1 MAKQLNEILVELGII
16 TPEQE
21 KQAQLYAKQNSVSIA
36 DAILRFGFATEE
48 QVTIALSKHFSIPY
62 ASRENGILV
71 PEREQNLQEIISE
84 KFARENMVVPLF
96 MEDDSL
102 AVALLDPTNL
112 FLIENIRMMS
122 GKQVQPF
129 ITSKSQ
135 LLGVIDSFYSNE
147 NLLEEVLS
155 ESAADVPVEDADLQV
170 AVSDGGEGVGAETV
184 LDDSGILDLDR
195 PSPGASQYVKQV
207 NAILRQAISN
217 RASDI
222 HLELFDE
229 RVSLRFRIDGSL
241 YERPAPAKDALNA
254 IISRIKILS
263 RLDIAE
269 KRLPQ
274 DGSFTIRYQNRSIEV
289 RVSVCP
295 AVYGEKLVLRILDRG
310 TGEMNVDKL
319 GFEPD
324 QKKAF
329 LEAANLPHGLIFLTG
344 PTGSGKSTTL
354 NAVLTT
360 IRTPELNFMTLEDP
374 VEYKLDGISQ
384 VQVKPAIG
392 LTFAAGLRSFLRQD
406 PDVILVGEVRDNET
420 AEACLKA
427 ALTGHL
433 VLSTLHTNEAL
444 GAIPRLID
452 MGMEPF
458 LLASS
463 MALVAAQ
470 RLVRILC
477 PYCKVPFMPDSE
489 TLERIIRE
497 GHLNPQER
505 NSWTFFKSVGCPKCF
520 GTGYNGRRAIYE
532 VYRMNEEMR
541 NIIYKSQDLI
551 ALKKAADA
559 SGALNLR
566 ANGWHKVIRGLT
578 TVNEILS
585 VTTSDE

>member
-1 MAKQLNEILVELGII
+1 MAKQLSEILM
-16 TPEQE
+16 EQGTLDAE
-21 KQAQLYAKQNSVSIA
+21 QVKRAQLYSKQNNVSVA
-36 DAILRFGFATEE
+36 EAIIKFGFASEE
-48 QVTIALSKHFSIPY
+48 KVTAALSKHFAVPY
-62 ASRENGILV
+62 ASKENGILV
-71 PEREQNLQEIISE
+71 PEREQNLQEIIPE
-84 KFARENMVVPLF
+84 KFARENMVIPLF
-96 MEDDSL
+96 VEDTEL
-102 AVALLDPTNL
+102 AVALLDPTNV
-112 FLIENIRMMS
+112 FLLENIKMMS

-129 ITSKSQ
+129 IASKSQ
-135 LLGVIDSFYSNE
+135 LLNVIDSFYSNK
-147 NLLEEVLS
+147 NLLEEVMNEAAKPAEGAVTEAS
-155 ESAADVPVEDADLQV
+155 EEDVD
-170 AVSDGGEGVGAETV
+170 VSGF
-184 LDDSGILDLDR
+184 LDLDKVN
-195 PSPGASQYVKQV
+195 PNSSQYVKQV
-207 NAILRQAISN
+207 NAILRQAITE
-217 RASDI
+217 RTSDI
-222 HLELFDE
+222 HLEMFDE

-241 YERPAPAKDALNA
+241 YERTPPAKESVNA

-263 RLDIAE
+263 KLDIAE

-295 AVYGEKLVLRILDRG
+295 AVYGEKLVLRILDKG

-319 GFEPD
+319 GFEPE

-374 VEYKLDGISQ
+374 VEYKLAGISQ

-444 GAIPRLID
+444 GAVPRLID

-463 MALVAAQ
+463 LALVAAQ
-470 RLVRILC
+470 RLVRMLC
-477 PYCKVPFMPDSE
+477 PYCKVPHIPDPAM
-489 TLERIIRE
+489 LNRIIQE
-497 GHLNPQER
+497 GHLNPRDQ
-505 NSWTFFKSVGCPKCF
+505 NSWTFFKSVGCPRCF
-520 GTGYNGRRAIYE
+520 GTGFAGRRAIYE
-532 VYRMNEEMR
+532 VYRMSEEMR
-541 NIIYKSQDLI
+541 NIIYKTQDLVE
-551 ALKKAADA
+551 LKRAAVR

-566 ANGWHKVIRGLT
+566 ANGWRKVIRGQT
-578 TVNEILS
+578 TVDEILS
-585 VTTSDE
+585 ITTADE

>member
-1 MAKQLNEILVELGII
+1 MAKQLSEILVEQGTLN
-16 TPEQE
+16 EDQV
-21 KQAQLYAKQNSVSIA
+21 KRAMLFSKQNNVTFAEAVIK
-36 DAILRFGFATEE
+36 FGFASEE
-48 QVTIALSKHFSIPY
+48 KVTAALSKHFAVPY
-62 ASRENGILV
+62 ASKENGILV
-71 PEREQNLQEIISE
+71 PEKEQNLQDIIPE
-84 KFARENMVVPLF
+84 KFARENMVIPLF
-96 MEDDSL
+96 VEDDSL
-102 AVALLDPTNL
+102 AVAVLDPTNV
-112 FLIENIRMMS
+112 FLLENIKMMS

-129 ITSKSQ
+129 LASKSQ
-135 LLGVIDSFYSNE
+135 LLNVIDTFYSNK
-147 NLLEEVLS
+147 NLLEEVMNEAAKPQVEVAGE
-155 ESAADVPVEDADLQV
+155 ESDDDVD
-170 AVSDGGEGVGAETV
+170 VSGF
-184 LDDSGILDLDR
+184 LDLDKV
-195 PSPGASQYVKQV
+195 SPNASQYVKQV
-207 NAILRQAISN
+207 NAILRQAITE
-217 RASDI
+217 RTSDI
-222 HLELFDE
+222 HLELFDA

-241 YERPAPAKDALNA
+241 YERTAPAKESVNA

-263 RLDIAE
+263 KLDIAE

-295 AVYGEKLVLRILDRG
+295 TVYGEKLVLRILDKG
-310 TGEMNVDKL
+310 TSEMNVDKL

-374 VEYKLDGISQ
+374 VEYKLAGISQ

-444 GAIPRLID
+444 GAVPRLID

-463 MALVAAQ
+463 LALVAAQ

-477 PYCKVPFMPDSE
+477 PYCKVPHIPDPA
-489 TLERIIRE
+489 TLQRIIKE
-497 GHLNPQER
+497 GHLNPNDQ

-520 GTGYNGRRAIYE
+520 GTGFMGRRAIYE
-532 VYRMNEEMR
+532 VYRMTEEMR
-541 NIIYKSQDLI
+541 NIIYKTQDLVE
-551 ALKKAADA
+551 LKRAAER
-559 SGALNLR
+559 SGSLNLR
-566 ANGWHKVIRGLT
+566 ANGWHKVIRGQT
-578 TVNEILS
+578 TVDEILS
-585 VTTSDE
+585 ITTSDE

>member
-1 MAKQLNEILVELGII
+1 MAKQINEILVEQGKI

-21 KQAQLYAKQNSVSIA
+21 KQALLYAKQNNVPIA
-36 DAILRFGFATEE
+36 EAILRSGFATEE
-48 QVTIALSKHFSIPY
+48 QVTIALSKHFAIPY
-62 ASRENGILV
+62 ASKENGILV
-71 PEREQNLQEIISE
+71 PEREQNLQEIVNE

-102 AVALLDPTNL
+102 AVAVLDPTNL
-112 FLIENIRMMS
+112 FLIENLKMMS
-122 GKQVQPF
+122 GKQIQPF

-135 LLGVIDSFYSNE
+135 LLSVIDSFYSNK
-147 NLLEEVLS
+147 NLLEEVLNETMTAAPADAAATA
-155 ESAADVPVEDADLQV
+155 ESDEEIEVT
-170 AVSDGGEGVGAETV
+170 GV
-184 LDDSGILDLDR
+184 LDLDR
-195 PSPGASQYVKQV
+195 MSPNSSQYVKQV
-207 NAILRQAISN
+207 NAILRQAISE
-217 RASDI
+217 RTSDI
-222 HLELFDE
+222 HLEMFDE

-241 YERPAPAKDALNA
+241 YERTAPAKDAVNA

-263 RLDIAE
+263 KLDIAE

-295 AVYGEKLVLRILDRG
+295 AVYGEKLVLRILDKG
-310 TGEMNVDKL
+310 SGEMNIEKL

-324 QKKAF
+324 QQKAF
-329 LEAANLPHGLIFLTG
+329 LEAAHLPHGLIFLTG

-354 NAVLTT
+354 NAVLTS
-360 IRTPELNFMTLEDP
+360 IRTSELNFMTLEDP
-374 VEYKLDGISQ
+374 VEYKLAGISQ

-433 VLSTLHTNEAL
+433 VLSTLHTNDAL
-444 GAIPRLID
+444 GAVPRLID

-463 MALVAAQ
+463 LALVAAQ
-470 RLVRILC
+470 RLIRILC
-477 PYCKVPFMPDSE
+477 PYCKVPHIPDPA
-489 TLERIIRE
+489 TMERIIKE
-497 GHLNPQER
+497 GHLNPR
-505 NSWTFFKSVGCPKCF
+505 DANSWTFFKSVGCPKCF
-520 GTGYNGRRAIYE
+520 GTGFSGRRAIYE
-532 VYRMNEEMR
+532 VYRTTEEMR
-541 NIIYKSQDLI
+541 NIIYKTQDLI
-551 ALKKAADA
+551 ALRKAAIA

-566 ANGWHKVIRGLT
+566 ANGWRKVIRGLT
-578 TVNEILS
+578 TVDEILS
-585 VTTSDE
+585 ITTADE

>member
-1 MAKQLNEILVELGII
+1 MAKQLSEILVEQGTLN
-16 TPEQE
+16 EDQV
-21 KQAQLYAKQNSVSIA
+21 KRAMLFSKQNNVTFAEAVIK
-36 DAILRFGFATEE
+36 FGFASEE
-48 QVTIALSKHFSIPY
+48 KVTAALSKHFAVPY
-62 ASRENGILV
+62 ASKENGILV
-71 PEREQNLQEIISE
+71 PEKEQNLQDIIPE
-84 KFARENMVVPLF
+84 KFARENMVIPLF
-96 MEDDSL
+96 VEDDSL
-102 AVALLDPTNL
+102 AVAVLDPTNV
-112 FLIENIRMMS
+112 FLLENIKMMS

-129 ITSKSQ
+129 LASKSQ
-135 LLGVIDSFYSNE
+135 LLNVIDTFYSNK
-147 NLLEEVLS
+147 NLLEEVMS
-155 ESAADVPVEDADLQV
+155 EAAKPQVEVAGEESDDDVD
-170 AVSDGGEGVGAETV
+170 VSGF
-184 LDDSGILDLDR
+184 LDLDKV
-195 PSPGASQYVKQV
+195 SPNASQYVKQV
-207 NAILRQAISN
+207 NAILRQAITE
-217 RASDI
+217 RTSDI
-222 HLELFDE
+222 HLELFDA

-241 YERPAPAKDALNA
+241 YERTAPAKESVNA

-263 RLDIAE
+263 KLDIAE

-295 AVYGEKLVLRILDRG
+295 TVYGEKLVLRILDKG
-310 TGEMNVDKL
+310 TSEMNVDKL

-374 VEYKLDGISQ
+374 VEYKLAGISQ

-444 GAIPRLID
+444 GAVPRLID

-463 MALVAAQ
+463 LALVAAQ

-477 PYCKVPFMPDSE
+477 PYCKVPHIPDPA
-489 TLERIIRE
+489 TLQRIIKE
-497 GHLNPQER
+497 GHLNPHDQ

-520 GTGYNGRRAIYE
+520 GTGFMGRRAIYE
-532 VYRMNEEMR
+532 VYRMTEEMR
-541 NIIYKSQDLI
+541 NIIYKTQDLVE
-551 ALKKAADA
+551 LKRAAER
-559 SGALNLR
+559 SGSLNLR
-566 ANGWHKVIRGLT
+566 ANGWHKVIRGQT
-578 TVNEILS
+578 TVDEILS
-585 VTTSDE
+585 ITTSDE

>member
-1 MAKQLNEILVELGII
+1 MAKQLSEILVEQGTLN
-16 TPEQE
+16 EDQV
-21 KQAQLYAKQNSVSIA
+21 KRAMLFSKQNNVTFAEAVIK
-36 DAILRFGFATEE
+36 FGFASEE
-48 QVTIALSKHFSIPY
+48 KVTAALSKHFAVPY
-62 ASRENGILV
+62 ASKENGILV
-71 PEREQNLQEIISE
+71 PEKEQNLQDIIPE
-84 KFARENMVVPLF
+84 KFARENMVIPLF
-96 MEDDSL
+96 VEDDSL
-102 AVALLDPTNL
+102 AVAVLDPTNV
-112 FLIENIRMMS
+112 FLLENIKMMS

-129 ITSKSQ
+129 LASKSQ
-135 LLGVIDSFYSNE
+135 LLNVIDTFYSNK
-147 NLLEEVLS
+147 NLLEEVMNEAAKPQVEVAGE
-155 ESAADVPVEDADLQV
+155 ESDDDVD
-170 AVSDGGEGVGAETV
+170 VSGF
-184 LDDSGILDLDR
+184 LDLDKV
-195 PSPGASQYVKQV
+195 SPNASQYVKQV
-207 NAILRQAISN
+207 NAILRQAITE
-217 RASDI
+217 RTSDI
-222 HLELFDE
+222 HLELFDA

-241 YERPAPAKDALNA
+241 YERTAPAKESVNA

-263 RLDIAE
+263 KLDIAE

-295 AVYGEKLVLRILDRG
+295 TVYGEKLVLRILDKG
-310 TGEMNVDKL
+310 TSEMNVDKL

-329 LEAANLPHGLIFLTG
+329 LDAANLPHGLIFLTG

-374 VEYKLDGISQ
+374 VEYKLAGISQ

-444 GAIPRLID
+444 GAVPRLID

-463 MALVAAQ
+463 LALVAAQ

-477 PYCKVPFMPDSE
+477 PYCKVPHIPDPA
-489 TLERIIRE
+489 TLQRIIKE
-497 GHLNPQER
+497 GHLNPHDQ

-520 GTGYNGRRAIYE
+520 GTGFMGRRAIYE
-532 VYRMNEEMR
+532 VYRMTEEMR
-541 NIIYKSQDLI
+541 NIIYKTQDLVE
-551 ALKKAADA
+551 LKRAAER
-559 SGALNLR
+559 SGSLNLR
-566 ANGWHKVIRGLT
+566 ANGWHKVIRGQT
-578 TVNEILS
+578 TVDEILS
-585 VTTSDE
+585 ITTSDE

>member
-1 MAKQLNEILVELGII
+1 MAKQLSEILVEQGTLNE
-16 TPEQE
+16 EQV
-21 KQAQLYAKQNSVSIA
+21 KRAMLFSKQNNVTFAEAVIK
-36 DAILRFGFATEE
+36 FGFASEE
-48 QVTIALSKHFSIPY
+48 KVTAALSKHFAVPY
-62 ASRENGILV
+62 ASKENGILV
-71 PEREQNLQEIISE
+71 PEKEQNLQEIIPE
-84 KFARENMVVPLF
+84 KFARENMVIPLF
-96 MEDDSL
+96 VEDDSL
-102 AVALLDPTNL
+102 AVAVLDPTNV
-112 FLIENIRMMS
+112 FLLENIKMMS

-129 ITSKSQ
+129 LASKSQ
-135 LLGVIDSFYSNE
+135 LLNVIDTFYSNK
-147 NLLEEVLS
+147 NLLEEVMN
-155 ESAADVPVEDADLQV
+155 EAAKPQVEVSGEDSDDDVD
-170 AVSDGGEGVGAETV
+170 VSGF
-184 LDDSGILDLDR
+184 LDLDKV
-195 PSPGASQYVKQV
+195 SPNASQYVKQV
-207 NAILRQAISN
+207 NAILRQAITE
-217 RASDI
+217 RTSDI
-222 HLELFDE
+222 HLELFDA

-241 YERPAPAKDALNA
+241 YERTAPAKESVNA

-263 RLDIAE
+263 KLDIAE

-295 AVYGEKLVLRILDRG
+295 TVYGEKLVLRILDKG
-310 TGEMNVDKL
+310 TSEMNVDKL

-374 VEYKLDGISQ
+374 VEYKLAGISQ

-444 GAIPRLID
+444 GAVPRLID

-463 MALVAAQ
+463 LALVAAQ

-477 PYCKVPFMPDSE
+477 PYCKVPHIPDPA
-489 TLERIIRE
+489 TLQRIIKE
-497 GHLNPQER
+497 GHLNPRDQ
-505 NSWTFFKSVGCPKCF
+505 NSWTFFKAVGCPKCF
-520 GTGYNGRRAIYE
+520 GTGFMGRRAIYE
-532 VYRMNEEMR
+532 VYRMTEEMR
-541 NIIYKSQDLI
+541 NIIYKTQDLVE
-551 ALKKAADA
+551 LKRAAER
-559 SGALNLR
+559 SGSLNLR
-566 ANGWHKVIRGLT
+566 ANGWHKVIRGQT
-578 TVNEILS
+578 TVDEILS
-585 VTTSDE
+585 ITTSDE

>member
-1 MAKQLNEILVELGII
+1 MAKQLSEILVEQGTLN
-16 TPEQE
+16 EDQV
-21 KQAQLYAKQNSVSIA
+21 KRAMLFSKQNNVTFAEAVIK
-36 DAILRFGFATEE
+36 FGFASEE
-48 QVTIALSKHFSIPY
+48 KVTAALSKHFAVPY
-62 ASRENGILV
+62 ASKENGILV
-71 PEREQNLQEIISE
+71 PEKEQNLQDIIPE
-84 KFARENMVVPLF
+84 KFARENMVIPLF
-96 MEDDSL
+96 VEDDSL
-102 AVALLDPTNL
+102 AVAVLDPTNV
-112 FLIENIRMMS
+112 FLLENIKMMS

-129 ITSKSQ
+129 LASKSQ
-135 LLGVIDSFYSNE
+135 LLNVIDTFYSNK
-147 NLLEEVLS
+147 NLLEEVMNEAAKPQVEVADE
-155 ESAADVPVEDADLQV
+155 ESDDDVD
-170 AVSDGGEGVGAETV
+170 VSGF
-184 LDDSGILDLDR
+184 LDLDKV
-195 PSPGASQYVKQV
+195 SPNASQYVKQV
-207 NAILRQAISN
+207 NAILRQAITE
-217 RASDI
+217 RTSDI
-222 HLELFDE
+222 HLELFDA

-241 YERPAPAKDALNA
+241 YERTAPAKESVNA

-263 RLDIAE
+263 KLDIAE

-295 AVYGEKLVLRILDRG
+295 TVYGEKLVLRILDKG
-310 TGEMNVDKL
+310 TSEMNVDKL

-329 LEAANLPHGLIFLTG
+329 LDAANLPHGLIFLTG

-374 VEYKLDGISQ
+374 VEYKLAGISQ

-444 GAIPRLID
+444 GAVPRLID

-463 MALVAAQ
+463 LALVAAQ

-477 PYCKVPFMPDSE
+477 PYCKVPHIPDPA
-489 TLERIIRE
+489 TLQRIIKE
-497 GHLNPQER
+497 GHLNPHDQ
-505 NSWTFFKSVGCPKCF
+505 NSWTFFKSVGCHKCF
-520 GTGYNGRRAIYE
+520 GTGFMGRRAIYE
-532 VYRMNEEMR
+532 VYRMTEEMR
-541 NIIYKSQDLI
+541 NIIYKTQDLVE
-551 ALKKAADA
+551 LKRAAER
-559 SGALNLR
+559 SGSLNLR
-566 ANGWHKVIRGLT
+566 ANGWHKVIRGQT
-578 TVNEILS
+578 TVDEILS
-585 VTTSDE
+585 ITTSDE

>member
-1 MAKQLNEILVELGII
+1 MAKQLSEILVEQGTLN
-16 TPEQE
+16 EDQV
-21 KQAQLYAKQNSVSIA
+21 KRAMLFSKQNNVTFAEAVIK
-36 DAILRFGFATEE
+36 FGFASEE
-48 QVTIALSKHFSIPY
+48 KVTAALSKHFAVPY
-62 ASRENGILV
+62 ASKENGILV
-71 PEREQNLQEIISE
+71 PEKEQNLQDIIPE
-84 KFARENMVVPLF
+84 KFARENMVIPLF
-96 MEDDSL
+96 VEDDSL
-102 AVALLDPTNL
+102 AVAVLDPTNV
-112 FLIENIRMMS
+112 FLLENIKMMS

-129 ITSKSQ
+129 LASKSQ
-135 LLGVIDSFYSNE
+135 LLNVIDTFYSNK
-147 NLLEEVLS
+147 NLLEEVMS
-155 ESAADVPVEDADLQV
+155 EAAKPQVEVSGEESDDDVD
-170 AVSDGGEGVGAETV
+170 VSGF
-184 LDDSGILDLDR
+184 LDLDKV
-195 PSPGASQYVKQV
+195 SPNASQYVKQV
-207 NAILRQAISN
+207 NAILRQAITE
-217 RASDI
+217 RTSDI
-222 HLELFDE
+222 HLELFDA

-241 YERPAPAKDALNA
+241 YERTAPAKESVNA

-263 RLDIAE
+263 KLDIAE

-295 AVYGEKLVLRILDRG
+295 TVYGEKLVLRILDKG
-310 TGEMNVDKL
+310 TSEMNVDKL

-374 VEYKLDGISQ
+374 VEYKLAGISQ

-444 GAIPRLID
+444 GAVPRLID

-463 MALVAAQ
+463 LALVAAQ

-477 PYCKVPFMPDSE
+477 PYCKVPHIPDPA
-489 TLERIIRE
+489 TLQRIIKE
-497 GHLNPQER
+497 GHLNPNDQ

-520 GTGYNGRRAIYE
+520 GTGFMGRRAIYE
-532 VYRMNEEMR
+532 VYRMTEEMR
-541 NIIYKSQDLI
+541 NIIYKTQDLVE
-551 ALKKAADA
+551 LKRAAER
-559 SGALNLR
+559 SGSLNLR
-566 ANGWHKVIRGLT
+566 ANGWHKVIRGQT
-578 TVNEILS
+578 TVDEILS
-585 VTTSDE
+585 ITTSDE

>member
-1 MAKQLNEILVELGII
+1 MAKQLSEILVEQGTLN
-16 TPEQE
+16 EDQV
-21 KQAQLYAKQNSVSIA
+21 KRAMLFSKQNNVTFAEAVIK
-36 DAILRFGFATEE
+36 FGFASEE
-48 QVTIALSKHFSIPY
+48 KVTAALSKHFAVPY
-62 ASRENGILV
+62 ASKENGILV
-71 PEREQNLQEIISE
+71 PEKEQNLQDIIPE
-84 KFARENMVVPLF
+84 KFARENMVIPLF
-96 MEDDSL
+96 VEDDSL
-102 AVALLDPTNL
+102 AVAVLDPTNV
-112 FLIENIRMMS
+112 FLLENIKMMS

-129 ITSKSQ
+129 LASKSQ
-135 LLGVIDSFYSNE
+135 LLNVIDTFYSNK
-147 NLLEEVLS
+147 NLLEEVMNEAAKPQVEVS
-155 ESAADVPVEDADLQV
+155 GEESDDDVD
-170 AVSDGGEGVGAETV
+170 VSGF
-184 LDDSGILDLDR
+184 LDLDKV
-195 PSPGASQYVKQV
+195 SPNASQYVKQV
-207 NAILRQAISN
+207 NAILRQAITE
-217 RASDI
+217 RTSDI
-222 HLELFDE
+222 HLELFDA

-241 YERPAPAKDALNA
+241 YERTAPAKESVNA

-263 RLDIAE
+263 KLDIAE

-295 AVYGEKLVLRILDRG
+295 TVYGEKLVLRILDKG
-310 TGEMNVDKL
+310 TSEMNVDKL

-374 VEYKLDGISQ
+374 VEYKLAGISQ

-444 GAIPRLID
+444 GAVPRLID

-463 MALVAAQ
+463 LALVAAQ

-477 PYCKVPFMPDSE
+477 PYCKVPHIPDPA
-489 TLERIIRE
+489 TLQRIIKE
-497 GHLNPQER
+497 GHLNPNDQ

-520 GTGYNGRRAIYE
+520 GTGFMGRRAIYE
-532 VYRMNEEMR
+532 VYRMTEEMR
-541 NIIYKSQDLI
+541 NIIYKTQDLVE
-551 ALKKAADA
+551 LKRAAER
-559 SGALNLR
+559 SGSLNLR
-566 ANGWHKVIRGLT
+566 ANGWHKVIRGQT
-578 TVNEILS
+578 TVDEILS
-585 VTTSDE
+585 ITTSDE

>member
-1 MAKQLNEILVELGII
+1 MAKPLHEILVDQGTL
-16 TPEQE
+16 TPEQV
-21 KQAQLYAKQNSVSIA
+21 KKVQLYVKQNNVPFSESVVRLGMASE
-36 DAILRFGFATEE
+36 D
-48 QVTIALSKHFSIPY
+48 QVMMALSKHFSIPY
-62 ASRENGILV
+62 ASKENGILV
-71 PEREQNLQEIISE
+71 PDKEQNLQKIIPE
-84 KFARENMVVPLF
+84 KFARDNMVIPLF
-96 MEDDSL
+96 MEEDEL
-102 AVALLDPTNL
+102 AVALIDPTNL
-112 FLIENIRMMS
+112 FLLENIKMMS
-122 GKQVQPF
+122 GKQVQSF

-135 LLGVIDSFYSNE
+135 LLNALDSFYSNK
-147 NLLEEVLS
+147 NLLEEVMN
-155 ESAADVPVEDADLQV
+155 ESAKQPEG
-170 AVSDGGEGVGAETV
+170 VSGEGS
-184 LDDSGILDLDR
+184 DDDVDVAGFLDLDK
-195 PSPGASQYVKQV
+195 PSPNASQYVKQV
-207 NAILRQAISN
+207 NAILRQAISE
-217 RASDI
+217 RTSDI
-222 HLELFDE
+222 HLEIFDE

-241 YERPAPAKDALNA
+241 YERSAPAREAVNA

-263 RLDIAE
+263 KLDIAE

-295 AVYGEKLVLRILDRG
+295 AVFGEKLVLRILDKG
-310 TGEMNVDKL
+310 TGEMNIDKL
-319 GFEPD
+319 GFEPE

-374 VEYKLDGISQ
+374 VEYKLAGISQ

-444 GAIPRLID
+444 GAVPRLID

-463 MALVAAQ
+463 LALVAAQ
-470 RLVRILC
+470 RLVRVLC
-477 PYCKVPFMPDSE
+477 PYCKVPHVPDSS
-489 TLERIIRE
+489 TMSYIIQE
-497 GHLNPQER
+497 GRLNPRDQ
-505 NSWTFFKSVGCPKCF
+505 NQWTFFKSVGCPKCF
-520 GTGYNGRRAIYE
+520 GTGFMGRRAIYE
-532 VYRMNEEMR
+532 VFRITEEMR
-541 NIIYKSQDLI
+541 TIIYKTQDLV
-551 ALKKAADA
+551 ALKQAAIR
-559 SGALNLR
+559 SGSLNLR
-566 ANGWHKVIRGLT
+566 ANGWRKVIRGQT
-578 TVNEILS
+578 TVDEILS
-585 VTTSDE
+585 ITTADE

>member
-1 MAKQLNEILVELGII
+1 MAKQLSEILVEQGTLNE
-16 TPEQE
+16 EQV
-21 KQAQLYAKQNSVSIA
+21 KRAMLFSKQNDVTFAEAVIK
-36 DAILRFGFATEE
+36 FGFASEE
-48 QVTIALSKHFSIPY
+48 KVTAALSKHFAVPY
-62 ASRENGILV
+62 ASKENGILV
-71 PEREQNLQEIISE
+71 PEKEQNLQEIIPE
-84 KFARENMVVPLF
+84 KFARENMVIPLF
-96 MEDDSL
+96 VEDDSL
-102 AVALLDPTNL
+102 AVAVLDPTNV
-112 FLIENIRMMS
+112 FLLENIKMMS

-129 ITSKSQ
+129 LASKSQ
-135 LLGVIDSFYSNE
+135 LLNVIDNFYSNK
-147 NLLEEVLS
+147 NLLEEVMN
-155 ESAADVPVEDADLQV
+155 EAAKPQVEVSGEDSDDDVD
-170 AVSDGGEGVGAETV
+170 VSGF
-184 LDDSGILDLDR
+184 LDLDKV
-195 PSPGASQYVKQV
+195 SPNASQYVKQV
-207 NAILRQAISN
+207 NAILRQAITE
-217 RASDI
+217 RTSDI
-222 HLELFDE
+222 HLELFDA

-241 YERPAPAKDALNA
+241 YERTAPAKESVNA

-263 RLDIAE
+263 KLDIAE

-295 AVYGEKLVLRILDRG
+295 TVYGEKLVLRILDKG
-310 TGEMNVDKL
+310 TSEMNVDKL

-329 LEAANLPHGLIFLTG
+329 LDAANLPHGLIFLTG

-374 VEYKLDGISQ
+374 VEYKLAGISQ

-444 GAIPRLID
+444 GAVPRLID

-463 MALVAAQ
+463 LALVAAQ

-477 PYCKVPFMPDSE
+477 PYCKVPHIPDPA
-489 TLERIIRE
+489 TLQRIIKE
-497 GHLNPQER
+497 GHLNPRDQ
-505 NSWTFFKSVGCPKCF
+505 NSWTFFKAVGCPKCF
-520 GTGYNGRRAIYE
+520 GTGFMGRRAIYE
-532 VYRMNEEMR
+532 VYRMTEEMR
-541 NIIYKSQDLI
+541 NIIYKTQDLVE
-551 ALKKAADA
+551 LKRAAER
-559 SGALNLR
+559 SGSLNLR
-566 ANGWHKVIRGLT
+566 ANGWHKVIRGQT
-578 TVNEILS
+578 TVDEILS
-585 VTTSDE
+585 ITTSDE

>member
-1 MAKQLNEILVELGII
+1 MAKQLSEILVEQGTLNE
-16 TPEQE
+16 EQV
-21 KQAQLYAKQNSVSIA
+21 KRAMLFSKQNNVTFAEAVIK
-36 DAILRFGFATEE
+36 FGFASEE
-48 QVTIALSKHFSIPY
+48 KVTAALSKHFAVPY
-62 ASRENGILV
+62 ASKENGILV
-71 PEREQNLQEIISE
+71 PEKEQNLQEIIPE
-84 KFARENMVVPLF
+84 KFARENMVIPLF
-96 MEDDSL
+96 VEDDSL
-102 AVALLDPTNL
+102 AVAVLDPTNV
-112 FLIENIRMMS
+112 FLLENIKMMS

-129 ITSKSQ
+129 LASKSQ
-135 LLGVIDSFYSNE
+135 LLNVIDSFYSNK
-147 NLLEEVLS
+147 NLLEEVMN
-155 ESAADVPVEDADLQV
+155 EAAKPQVEVSGEDSDDDVD
-170 AVSDGGEGVGAETV
+170 VSGF
-184 LDDSGILDLDR
+184 LDLDKV
-195 PSPGASQYVKQV
+195 SPNASQYVKQV
-207 NAILRQAISN
+207 NAILRQAITE
-217 RASDI
+217 RTSDI
-222 HLELFDE
+222 HLELFDA

-241 YERPAPAKDALNA
+241 YERTAPAKESVNA

-263 RLDIAE
+263 KLDIAE

-295 AVYGEKLVLRILDRG
+295 TVYGEKLVLRILDKG
-310 TGEMNVDKL
+310 TSEMNVDKL

-329 LEAANLPHGLIFLTG
+329 LDAANLPHGLIFLTG

-374 VEYKLDGISQ
+374 VEYKLAGISQ

-444 GAIPRLID
+444 GAVPRLID

-463 MALVAAQ
+463 LALVAAQ

-477 PYCKVPFMPDSE
+477 PYCKVPHSPDPA
-489 TLERIIRE
+489 TLQRIIKE
-497 GHLNPQER
+497 GHLNPKDQ

-520 GTGYNGRRAIYE
+520 GTGFMGRRAIYE
-532 VYRMNEEMR
+532 VYRMTEEMR
-541 NIIYKSQDLI
+541 NIIYKTQDLVE
-551 ALKKAADA
+551 LKRAAER
-559 SGALNLR
+559 SGSLNLR
-566 ANGWHKVIRGLT
+566 ANGWHKVIRGQT
-578 TVNEILS
+578 TVDEILS
-585 VTTSDE
+585 ITTSDE

>member
-1 MAKQLNEILVELGII
+1 MAKQLSEILM
-16 TPEQE
+16 EQGTLDAE
-21 KQAQLYAKQNSVSIA
+21 QVKRAQLYSKQNNVSVA
-36 DAILRFGFATEE
+36 EAIIKFGFASEE
-48 QVTIALSKHFSIPY
+48 KVTAALSKHFSVPY
-62 ASRENGILV
+62 ASKENGILV
-71 PEREQNLQEIISE
+71 PEREQNLQEIIPE

-96 MEDDSL
+96 VEETEL
-102 AVALLDPTNL
+102 AVAVLDPTNV
-112 FLIENIRMMS
+112 FLLENIKMMS

-129 ITSKSQ
+129 IASKSQ
-135 LLGVIDSFYSNE
+135 LLNVIDSFYSNK
-147 NLLEEVLS
+147 NLLEEVMNEAAKPVDAAAATE
-155 ESAADVPVEDADLQV
+155 ESDEDVD
-170 AVSDGGEGVGAETV
+170 VSGY
-184 LDDSGILDLDR
+184 LDLDKVN
-195 PSPGASQYVKQV
+195 PNSSQYVKQV
-207 NAILRQAISN
+207 NAILRQAITE
-217 RASDI
+217 RTSDI
-222 HLELFDE
+222 HLEMFDE

-241 YERPAPAKDALNA
+241 YERTPPAKESVNA

-263 RLDIAE
+263 KLDIAE

-274 DGSFTIRYQNRSIEV
+274 DGSFTIRDQNRSIEV

-295 AVYGEKLVLRILDRG
+295 AVYGEKLVLRILDKG

-319 GFEPD
+319 GFEPE

-374 VEYKLDGISQ
+374 VEYKLAGISQ

-444 GAIPRLID
+444 GAVPRLID

-463 MALVAAQ
+463 LALVAAQ
-470 RLVRILC
+470 RLVRMLC
-477 PYCKVPFMPDSE
+477 PYCKVPHIPDPAM
-489 TLERIIRE
+489 LARIIQE
-497 GHLNPQER
+497 GHLNPRDQ
-505 NSWTFFKSVGCPKCF
+505 NSWTFFKSVGCPRCF
-520 GTGYNGRRAIYE
+520 GTGFAGRRAIYE
-532 VYRMNEEMR
+532 VYRMSEEMR
-541 NIIYKSQDLI
+541 NIIYKTQDLVE
-551 ALKKAADA
+551 LKRAAVR

-566 ANGWHKVIRGLT
+566 ANGWRKVIRGQT
-578 TVNEILS
+578 TVDEILS
-585 VTTSDE
+585 ITTADE

>member
-1 MAKQLNEILVELGII
+1 MAKQLSEILM
-16 TPEQE
+16 EQGALDAE
-21 KQAQLYAKQNSVSIA
+21 QVKRVQLYAKQNNVTVA
-36 DAILRFGFATEE
+36 EAVVKFGFATEE
-48 QVTIALSKHFSIPY
+48 QVTAALSKHFSVPY

-71 PEREQNLQEIISE
+71 PEKEQNLQEIIPE
-84 KFARENMVVPLF
+84 KFARENMVIPLF
-96 MEDDSL
+96 VEEDEL
-102 AVALLDPTNL
+102 AVAVLDPTNV
-112 FLIENIRMMS
+112 FLLENIKMMS

-129 ITSKSQ
+129 IASKSQ
-135 LLGVIDSFYSNE
+135 LLNVIDAFYSNK
-147 NLLEEVLS
+147 NLLEEVMN
-155 ESAADVPVEDADLQV
+155 EAAKPTAEGAV
-170 AVSDGGEGVGAETV
+170 AGEGDEDVDV
-184 LDDSGILDLDR
+184 SGFLDLDKI
-195 PSPGASQYVKQV
+195 SPNTSQYVKQV
-207 NAILRQAISN
+207 NAILRQAIAE
-217 RASDI
+217 RTSDI
-222 HLELFDE
+222 HLEMFDE

-241 YERPAPAKDALNA
+241 YERTAPAKESVNA

-263 RLDIAE
+263 KLDIAE

-295 AVYGEKLVLRILDRG
+295 AVYGEKLVLRILDKG

-319 GFEPD
+319 GFEPE

-374 VEYKLDGISQ
+374 VEYKLAGISQ

-444 GAIPRLID
+444 GAVPRLID

-463 MALVAAQ
+463 LALVAAQ

-477 PYCKVPFMPDSE
+477 PYCKVPHIPDPA
-489 TLERIIRE
+489 TLARIIQE
-497 GHLNPQER
+497 GRLNPRDQ

-520 GTGYNGRRAIYE
+520 GTGFMGRRAIYE
-532 VYRMNEEMR
+532 VYRMTEEMR
-541 NIIYKSQDLI
+541 NIIYKTQDLVE
-551 ALKKAADA
+551 LKRAAVR

-566 ANGWHKVIRGLT
+566 ANGWHKVIRGQT
-578 TVNEILS
+578 TVDEILS
-585 VTTSDE
+585 ITTADE

>member
-1 MAKQLNEILVELGII
+1 MAKQLSEILVEQGTINA
-16 TPEQE
+16 EQL
-21 KQAQLYAKQNSVSIA
+21 KRAQLYSKQSNVSLG
-36 DAILRFGFATEE
+36 DAVVKFGFATEE
-48 QVTIALSKHFSIPY
+48 QVTVAMSKHFSIPY
-62 ASRENGILV
+62 ASKENGILN
-71 PEREQNLQEIISE
+71 PEKEQNLQDIIAE

-96 MEDDSL
+96 VEDDEL
-102 AVALLDPTNL
+102 AVALFDPTNV
-112 FLIENIRMMS
+112 FLLENIKMMS

-129 ITSKSQ
+129 IASKSQ
-135 LLGVIDSFYSNE
+135 LLAVLDAFYSNK
-147 NLLEEVLS
+147 NLLEEVVN
-155 ESAADVPVEDADLQV
+155 EEAKQPEGAAVTEGDDDAEIDPGL
-170 AVSDGGEGVGAETV
+170 
-184 LDDSGILDLDR
+184 LDLDKI
-195 PSPGASQYVKQV
+195 SPTASKYIKLV
-207 NAILRQAISN
+207 NAILRQAIAE
-217 RASDI
+217 RTSDI

-241 YERPAPAKDALNA
+241 YERTPPALDSFNA

-263 RLDIAE
+263 KLDIAE

-274 DGSFTIRYQNRSIEV
+274 DGSFTIKYQNRHIEV

-295 AVYGEKLVLRILDRG
+295 AVYGEKLVLRILDKG
-310 TGEMNVDKL
+310 TGDMNIDKL
-319 GFEPD
+319 GFEPE

-354 NAVLTT
+354 NAVLST

-374 VEYKLDGISQ
+374 VEYKLAGISQ

-444 GAIPRLID
+444 GAVPRLID

-463 MALVAAQ
+463 LALVAAQ
-470 RLVRILC
+470 RLIRILC
-477 PYCKVPFMPDSE
+477 PYCKVPFMPDAS
-489 TLERIIRE
+489 TLARVAKE
-497 GHLNPQER
+497 GRLNLKDQA
-505 NSWTFFKSVGCPKCF
+505 SWQFFKSVGCPRCF
-520 GTGYNGRRAIYE
+520 GTGFMGRRAIYE

-541 NIIYKSQDLI
+541 NIIYKSQDLP
-551 ALKKAADA
+551 ALKRAANN
-559 SGALNLR
+559 SGTLNLR
-566 ANGWHKVIRGLT
+566 ANGWRKVVRGLT
-578 TVNEILS
+578 TVDEILS
-585 VTTSDE
+585 ITTSDE

>member
-1 MAKQLNEILVELGII
+1 MAKQLSEILMDQGTLNA
-16 TPEQE
+16 EQV
-21 KQAQLYAKQNSVSIA
+21 KRVQLYAKQNNVTVA
-36 DAILRFGFATEE
+36 EAIVKFGFATEE
-48 QVTIALSKHFSIPY
+48 QVTNALSKHFSVPY

-71 PEREQNLQEIISE
+71 PEKEQNLQEIIPE

-96 MEDDSL
+96 VEDDAL
-102 AVALLDPTNL
+102 AVAVLDPTNV
-112 FLIENIRMMS
+112 FLLENIKMMS

-129 ITSKSQ
+129 IASKSQ
-135 LLGVIDSFYSNE
+135 LLSVIDSFYSNK
-147 NLLEEVLS
+147 NLLDEVMN
-155 ESAADVPVEDADLQV
+155 EAAKEPADVPVSAD
-170 AVSDGGEGVGAETV
+170 SDDDEVDVTGV
-184 LDDSGILDLDR
+184 LDLDKV
-195 PSPGASQYVKQV
+195 SPNASPYVKQV
-207 NAILRQAISN
+207 NAILRQAIAE
-217 RASDI
+217 RTSDI
-222 HLELFDE
+222 HLEMFDE

-241 YERPAPAKDALNA
+241 YERTAPAKESVNA

-263 RLDIAE
+263 KLDIAE

-295 AVYGEKLVLRILDRG
+295 AVYGEKLVLRILDKG
-310 TGEMNVDKL
+310 TSEMNIDKL

-374 VEYKLDGISQ
+374 VEYKLAGISQ

-444 GAIPRLID
+444 GAVPRLID

-463 MALVAAQ
+463 LALVAAQ

-477 PYCKVPFMPDSE
+477 PYCKVPHIPDPA
-489 TLERIIRE
+489 TLQRIIKE
-497 GHLNPQER
+497 GHLNPRDQ

-520 GTGYNGRRAIYE
+520 GTGFMGRRAIYE
-532 VYRMNEEMR
+532 VYRMTEEMR
-541 NIIYKSQDLI
+541 NIIYKTQDLVE
-551 ALKKAADA
+551 LKRAAER
-559 SGALNLR
+559 SGSLNLR
-566 ANGWHKVIRGLT
+566 ATGWHKVIRGQT
-578 TVNEILS
+578 TVDEILS
-585 VTTSDE
+585 ITTADE

>member
-1 MAKQLNEILVELGII
+1 MAKQLSEILM
-16 TPEQE
+16 EQGTLDAE
-21 KQAQLYAKQNSVSIA
+21 QVKRAQLFSKQNNVSVA
-36 DAILRFGFATEE
+36 EAIIKFGFASEE
-48 QVTIALSKHFSIPY
+48 KVTAALSKHFSVPY
-62 ASRENGILV
+62 ASKENGILV
-71 PEREQNLQEIISE
+71 PEREQNLQEIIPE

-96 MEDDSL
+96 VEETEL
-102 AVALLDPTNL
+102 AVAVLDPTNV
-112 FLIENIRMMS
+112 FLLENIKMMS

-129 ITSKSQ
+129 IASKSQ
-135 LLGVIDSFYSNE
+135 LLNVIDSFYSNK
-147 NLLEEVLS
+147 NLLEEVMN
-155 ESAADVPVEDADLQV
+155 EAAKPVDAAAATEASDEDVD
-170 AVSDGGEGVGAETV
+170 VSGF
-184 LDDSGILDLDR
+184 LDLDKVN
-195 PSPGASQYVKQV
+195 PNSSQYVKQV
-207 NAILRQAISN
+207 NAILRQAITE
-217 RASDI
+217 RTSDI
-222 HLELFDE
+222 HLEMFDE

-241 YERPAPAKDALNA
+241 YERTPPAKESVNA

-263 RLDIAE
+263 KLDIAE

-295 AVYGEKLVLRILDRG
+295 AVYGEKLVLRILDKG

-319 GFEPD
+319 GFEPE

-374 VEYKLDGISQ
+374 VEYKLAGISQ

-444 GAIPRLID
+444 GAVPRLID

-463 MALVAAQ
+463 LALVAAQ
-470 RLVRILC
+470 RLVRMLC
-477 PYCKVPFMPDSE
+477 PYCKVPHIPDPAM
-489 TLERIIRE
+489 LARIIQE
-497 GHLNPQER
+497 GHLNPRDQ
-505 NSWTFFKSVGCPKCF
+505 NSWTFFKSVGCPRCF
-520 GTGYNGRRAIYE
+520 GTGFAGRRAIYE
-532 VYRMNEEMR
+532 VYRMSEEMR
-541 NIIYKSQDLI
+541 NIIYKTQDLVE
-551 ALKKAADA
+551 LKRAAVR

-566 ANGWHKVIRGLT
+566 ANGWRKVIRGQT
-578 TVNEILS
+578 TVDEILS
-585 VTTSDE
+585 ITTADE

>member
-1 MAKQLNEILVELGII
+1 MAKQLSEILVEQGTLN
-16 TPEQE
+16 EDQV
-21 KQAQLYAKQNSVSIA
+21 KRAMLFSKQNNVTFAEAVIK
-36 DAILRFGFATEE
+36 FGFASEE
-48 QVTIALSKHFSIPY
+48 KVTAALSKHFAVPY
-62 ASRENGILV
+62 ASKENGILV
-71 PEREQNLQEIISE
+71 PEKEQNLQDIIPE
-84 KFARENMVVPLF
+84 KFARENMVIPLF
-96 MEDDSL
+96 VEDDSL
-102 AVALLDPTNL
+102 AVAVLDPTNV
-112 FLIENIRMMS
+112 FLLENIKMMS

-129 ITSKSQ
+129 LASKSQ
-135 LLGVIDSFYSNE
+135 LLNVIDTFYSNK
-147 NLLEEVLS
+147 NLLEEVMNEAAKPQVEVS
-155 ESAADVPVEDADLQV
+155 GEESDDDVD
-170 AVSDGGEGVGAETV
+170 VSGF
-184 LDDSGILDLDR
+184 LDLDKVS
-195 PSPGASQYVKQV
+195 PSASQYVKQV
-207 NAILRQAISN
+207 NAILRQAITE
-217 RASDI
+217 RTSDI
-222 HLELFDE
+222 HLELFDA

-241 YERPAPAKDALNA
+241 YERTAPAKESVNA

-263 RLDIAE
+263 KLDIAE

-295 AVYGEKLVLRILDRG
+295 TVYGEKLVLRILDKG
-310 TGEMNVDKL
+310 TSEMNVDKL

-329 LEAANLPHGLIFLTG
+329 LDAANLPHGLIFLTG

-374 VEYKLDGISQ
+374 VEYKLAGISQ

-444 GAIPRLID
+444 GAVPRLID

-463 MALVAAQ
+463 LALVAAQ

-477 PYCKVPFMPDSE
+477 PYCKVPHIPDPA
-489 TLERIIRE
+489 TLQRIIKE
-497 GHLNPQER
+497 GHLNPHDQ

-520 GTGYNGRRAIYE
+520 GTGFMGRRAIYE
-532 VYRMNEEMR
+532 VYRMTEEMR
-541 NIIYKSQDLI
+541 NIIYKTQDLVE
-551 ALKKAADA
+551 LKRAAER
-559 SGALNLR
+559 SGSLNLR
-566 ANGWHKVIRGLT
+566 ANGWHKVIRGQT
-578 TVNEILS
+578 TVDEILS
-585 VTTSDE
+585 ITTSDE

>member
-1 MAKQLNEILVELGII
+1 MAKQLSEILLEQGTLDEEQIKRAEL
-16 TPEQE
+16 
-21 KQAQLYAKQNSVSIA
+21 YSKQNNVSFAEAVIK
-36 DAILRFGFATEE
+36 FGFASEDK
-48 QVTIALSKHFSIPY
+48 VTAALAKHFAVPY
-62 ASRENGILV
+62 ASKENGILV
-71 PEREQNLQEIISE
+71 PEREQNLQDIIPE
-84 KFARENMVVPLF
+84 KFARENIVVPLF
-96 MEDDSL
+96 VEETEL
-102 AVALLDPTNL
+102 AVALLDPTNV
-112 FLIENIRMMS
+112 FLLENIKMMS

-129 ITSKSQ
+129 IASKSQ
-135 LLGVIDSFYSNE
+135 LLSVIDSFYSNK
-147 NLLEEVLS
+147 NLLDEVMS
-155 ESAADVPVEDADLQV
+155 EASKAAADGTATEASEEDVD
-170 AVSDGGEGVGAETV
+170 VSGF
-184 LDDSGILDLDR
+184 LDLDKVN
-195 PSPGASQYVKQV
+195 PNSSQYVKQV
-207 NAILRQAISN
+207 NAILRQAITE
-217 RASDI
+217 RTSDI
-222 HLELFDE
+222 HLEMFDE

-241 YERPAPAKDALNA
+241 YERTPPAKESVNA

-263 RLDIAE
+263 KLDIAE

-295 AVYGEKLVLRILDRG
+295 AVYGEKLVLRILDKG

-319 GFEPD
+319 GFEPE

-374 VEYKLDGISQ
+374 VEYKLAGISQ

-444 GAIPRLID
+444 GAVPRLID

-463 MALVAAQ
+463 LALVAAQ
-470 RLVRILC
+470 RLVRMLC
-477 PYCKVPFMPDSE
+477 PYCKVPHIPDSAM
-489 TLERIIRE
+489 LARIIQE
-497 GHLNPQER
+497 GHLNPRDQ
-505 NSWTFFKSVGCPKCF
+505 NSWMFFKAVGCPRCF
-520 GTGYNGRRAIYE
+520 GTGFAGRRAIYE
-532 VYRMNEEMR
+532 VYRMSEEMR
-541 NIIYKSQDLI
+541 NIIYKTQDLVE
-551 ALKKAADA
+551 LKRAAVR

-566 ANGWHKVIRGLT
+566 ANGWRKVIRGQT
-578 TVNEILS
+578 TVDEILS
-585 VTTSDE
+585 ITTADE

>member
-1 MAKQLNEILVELGII
+1 MAKQLDEILMDQGTLTADQV
-16 TPEQE
+16 
-21 KQAQLYAKQNSVSIA
+21 KQVQLYAKQNNILFAESVVK
-36 DAILRFGFATEE
+36 LGFASEE
-48 QVTIALSKHFSIPY
+48 QVTIALSKHFAMPY
-62 ASRENGILV
+62 ASKENGILV
-71 PEREQNLQEIISE
+71 PEKEQNLQKIIPE

-96 MEDDSL
+96 LEEDVL

-112 FLIENIRMMS
+112 FLLENIKMMS

-129 ITSKSQ
+129 IASKSQ
-135 LLGVIDSFYSNE
+135 LLNAMDSFYASSS
-147 NLLEEVLS
+147 NLLEEVMN
-155 ESAADVPVEDADLQV
+155 ESVKPQADIAATAESDEDIE
-170 AVSDGGEGVGAETV
+170 VSGF
-184 LDDSGILDLDR
+184 LDLDKV
-195 PSPGASQYVKQV
+195 SPNSSTYVKQV
-207 NAILRQAISN
+207 NAILRQAIAE
-217 RASDI
+217 RTSDI
-222 HLELFDE
+222 HLEMFDE

-241 YERPAPAKDALNA
+241 YERTPPAKESVNA

-263 RLDIAE
+263 KLDIAE

-295 AVYGEKLVLRILDRG
+295 AVFGEKLVLRILDKG

-319 GFEPD
+319 GFEPE

-374 VEYKLDGISQ
+374 VEYKLAGISQ

-463 MALVAAQ
+463 LALVAAQ

-477 PYCKVPFMPDSE
+477 PYCKVPHIPDPA
-489 TLERIIRE
+489 TLNRIVKE
-497 GHLNPQER
+497 GHLSLRDQ

-520 GTGYNGRRAIYE
+520 GTGFMGRRAIYE
-532 VYRMNEEMR
+532 VFRMSEEMR
-541 NIIYKSQDLI
+541 NIIYKTQDLV
-551 ALKKAADA
+551 ALKQAAVR
-559 SGALNLR
+559 SGSLNLR
-566 ANGWHKVIRGLT
+566 ANGWRKVVRGQT
-578 TVNEILS
+578 TVDEILS
-585 VTTSDE
+585 ITTSDDD

>member
-1 MAKQLNEILVELGII
+1 MAKQLNEILVEQGKI
-16 TPEQE
+16 TPEQD
-21 KQAQLYAKQNSVSIA
+21 KQAKLYAKQNNISIA
-36 DAILRFGFATEE
+36 EAILRFGFATEE
-48 QVTIALSKHFSIPY
+48 QVTIALSKHFSVPY

-71 PEREQNLQEIISE
+71 PEREQNLQDIIPE

-102 AVALLDPTNL
+102 AIALLDPTNL
-112 FLIENIRMMS
+112 FLIENIKMMS

-129 ITSKSQ
+129 ITTKSQ
-135 LLGVIDSFYSNE
+135 LLGVIDSFYSNK
-147 NLLEEVLS
+147 NLLEEVLN
-155 ESAADVPVEDADLQV
+155 
-170 AVSDGGEGVGAETV
+170 ETV
-184 LDDSGILDLDR
+184 HTTVDAAAQAASDEEIEITGVLDLDR
-195 PSPGASQYVKQV
+195 MNPNSSQYVKQV
-207 NAILRQAISN
+207 NAILRQAISE
-217 RASDI
+217 RTSDI

-241 YERPAPAKDALNA
+241 YERTAPAKDAVNA

-263 RLDIAE
+263 KLDIAE

-295 AVYGEKLVLRILDRG
+295 AVYGEKLVLRILDKG
-310 TGEMNVDKL
+310 TGDMSIDRL
-319 GFEPD
+319 GFEPA

-354 NAVLTT
+354 NAVLTS

-374 VEYKLDGISQ
+374 VEYKLAGISQ

-433 VLSTLHTNEAL
+433 VFSTLHTNESL

-463 MALVAAQ
+463 
-470 RLVRILC
+470 
-477 PYCKVPFMPDSE
+477 
-489 TLERIIRE
+489 
-497 GHLNPQER
+497 
-505 NSWTFFKSVGCPKCF
+505 
-520 GTGYNGRRAIYE
+520 
-532 VYRMNEEMR
+532 
-541 NIIYKSQDLI
+541 
-551 ALKKAADA
+551 
-559 SGALNLR
+559 
-566 ANGWHKVIRGLT
+566 
-578 TVNEILS
+578 
-585 VTTSDE
+585 

>member
-1 MAKQLNEILVELGII
+1 MAKQLSEILVEQGTLN
-16 TPEQE
+16 EDQV
-21 KQAQLYAKQNSVSIA
+21 KRAMLFSKQNNVTFAEAVIK
-36 DAILRFGFATEE
+36 FGFASEE
-48 QVTIALSKHFSIPY
+48 KVTAALSKHFAVPY
-62 ASRENGILV
+62 ASKENGILV
-71 PEREQNLQEIISE
+71 PEKEQNLQDIIPE
-84 KFARENMVVPLF
+84 KFARENMVIPLF
-96 MEDDSL
+96 VEDDSL
-102 AVALLDPTNL
+102 AVAVLDPTNV
-112 FLIENIRMMS
+112 FLLENIKMMS

-129 ITSKSQ
+129 LASKSQ
-135 LLGVIDSFYSNE
+135 LLNVIDTFYSNK
-147 NLLEEVLS
+147 NLLEEVMS
-155 ESAADVPVEDADLQV
+155 EAAKPQVE
-170 AVSDGGEGVGAETV
+170 VSGEGS
-184 LDDSGILDLDR
+184 DDDVDVSGFLDLDKVS
-195 PSPGASQYVKQV
+195 PSASQYVKQV
-207 NAILRQAISN
+207 NAILRQAITE
-217 RASDI
+217 RTSDI
-222 HLELFDE
+222 HLELFDA

-241 YERPAPAKDALNA
+241 YERTAPAKESVNA

-263 RLDIAE
+263 KLDIAE

-295 AVYGEKLVLRILDRG
+295 TVYGEKLVLRILDKG
-310 TGEMNVDKL
+310 TSEMNVDKL

-329 LEAANLPHGLIFLTG
+329 LDAANLPHGLIFLTG

-374 VEYKLDGISQ
+374 VEYKLAGISQ

-444 GAIPRLID
+444 GAVPRLID

-463 MALVAAQ
+463 LALVAAQ

-477 PYCKVPFMPDSE
+477 PYCKVPHIPDPA
-489 TLERIIRE
+489 TLQRIIKE
-497 GHLNPQER
+497 GHLNPHDQ

-520 GTGYNGRRAIYE
+520 GTGFMGRRAIYE
-532 VYRMNEEMR
+532 VYRMTEEMR
-541 NIIYKSQDLI
+541 NIIYKTQDLVE
-551 ALKKAADA
+551 LKRAAER
-559 SGALNLR
+559 SGSLNLR
-566 ANGWHKVIRGLT
+566 ANGWHKVIRGQT
-578 TVNEILS
+578 TVDEILS
-585 VTTSDE
+585 ITTSDE

>member
-1 MAKQLNEILVELGII
+1 MAKQLSEILM
-16 TPEQE
+16 EQGTLTAE
-21 KQAQLYAKQNSVSIA
+21 QVKRAQLYSKQNNVSVA
-36 DAILRFGFATEE
+36 EAIIKFGFASEE
-48 QVTIALSKHFSIPY
+48 KVTMALSKHFAVPY
-62 ASRENGILV
+62 ASKENGILV
-71 PEREQNLQEIISE
+71 PEREQNLQELIPE
-84 KFARENMVVPLF
+84 KFARENMVIPLF
-96 MEDDSL
+96 VEDTEL
-102 AVALLDPTNL
+102 AVAVLDPTNV
-112 FLIENIRMMS
+112 FLLENIKMMS

-129 ITSKSQ
+129 IASKSQ
-135 LLGVIDSFYSNE
+135 LLNVIDTFYSNK
-147 NLLEEVLS
+147 NLLEEVMNEAAKPVDAS
-155 ESAADVPVEDADLQV
+155 ATGEESDEDVD
-170 AVSDGGEGVGAETV
+170 VSGF
-184 LDDSGILDLDR
+184 LDLDKVN
-195 PSPGASQYVKQV
+195 PNSSQYVKQV
-207 NAILRQAISN
+207 NAILRQAITE
-217 RASDI
+217 RTSDI
-222 HLELFDE
+222 HLEMFDE

-241 YERPAPAKDALNA
+241 YERTPPAKESVNA

-263 RLDIAE
+263 KLDIAE

-295 AVYGEKLVLRILDRG
+295 AVYGEKLVLRILDKG

-319 GFEPD
+319 GFEPE

-374 VEYKLDGISQ
+374 VEYKLAGISQ

-444 GAIPRLID
+444 GAVPRLID

-463 MALVAAQ
+463 LALVAAQ
-470 RLVRILC
+470 RLVRMLC
-477 PYCKVPFMPDSE
+477 PYCKVPHIPDPAM
-489 TLERIIRE
+489 LARIIQE
-497 GHLNPQER
+497 GHLNPRDQ
-505 NSWTFFKSVGCPKCF
+505 NSWTFFKSVGCPRCF
-520 GTGYNGRRAIYE
+520 GTGFAGRRAIYE
-532 VYRMNEEMR
+532 VYRMSEEMR
-541 NIIYKSQDLI
+541 NIIYKTQDLVE
-551 ALKKAADA
+551 LKRAAVR

-566 ANGWHKVIRGLT
+566 ANGWRKVIRGQT
-578 TVNEILS
+578 TVDEILS
-585 VTTSDE
+585 ITTADE

>member
-1 MAKQLNEILVELGII
+1 MAKQLSEILVEQGTLN
-16 TPEQE
+16 EDQV
-21 KQAQLYAKQNSVSIA
+21 KRAMLFSKQNNVTFAEAVIK
-36 DAILRFGFATEE
+36 FGFASEE
-48 QVTIALSKHFSIPY
+48 KVTAALSKHFAVPY
-62 ASRENGILV
+62 ASKENGILV
-71 PEREQNLQEIISE
+71 PEKEQNLQDIIPE
-84 KFARENMVVPLF
+84 KFARENMVIPLF
-96 MEDDSL
+96 VEDDSL
-102 AVALLDPTNL
+102 AVAVLDPTNV
-112 FLIENIRMMS
+112 FLLENIKMMS

-129 ITSKSQ
+129 LASKSQ
-135 LLGVIDSFYSNE
+135 LLNVIDTFYSNK
-147 NLLEEVLS
+147 NLLEEVMNEAAKPQVEVAGE
-155 ESAADVPVEDADLQV
+155 ESDDDVD
-170 AVSDGGEGVGAETV
+170 VSGF
-184 LDDSGILDLDR
+184 LDLDKVS
-195 PSPGASQYVKQV
+195 PSASQYVKQV
-207 NAILRQAISN
+207 NAILRQAITE
-217 RASDI
+217 RTSDI
-222 HLELFDE
+222 HLELFDA

-241 YERPAPAKDALNA
+241 YERTAPAKESVNA

-263 RLDIAE
+263 KLDIAE

-295 AVYGEKLVLRILDRG
+295 TVYGEKLVLRILDKG
-310 TGEMNVDKL
+310 TSEMNVDKL

-329 LEAANLPHGLIFLTG
+329 LDAANLPHGLIFLTG

-374 VEYKLDGISQ
+374 VEYKLAGISQ

-444 GAIPRLID
+444 GAVPRLID

-463 MALVAAQ
+463 LALVAAQ

-477 PYCKVPFMPDSE
+477 PYCKVPHIPDPA
-489 TLERIIRE
+489 TLQRIIKE
-497 GHLNPQER
+497 GHLNPDDQ

-520 GTGYNGRRAIYE
+520 GTGFMGRRAIYE
-532 VYRMNEEMR
+532 VYRMTEEMR
-541 NIIYKSQDLI
+541 NIIYKTQDLVE
-551 ALKKAADA
+551 LKRAAER
-559 SGALNLR
+559 SGSLNLR
-566 ANGWHKVIRGLT
+566 ANGWHKVIRGQT
-578 TVNEILS
+578 TVDEILS
-585 VTTSDE
+585 ITTSDE

>member
-1 MAKQLNEILVELGII
+1 MAKQLSEILM
-16 TPEQE
+16 EQGTLDAE
-21 KQAQLYAKQNSVSIA
+21 QVKRAQLYSKQNNVSVA
-36 DAILRFGFATEE
+36 EAIIKFGFASEE
-48 QVTIALSKHFSIPY
+48 KVTAALSKHFSVPY
-62 ASRENGILV
+62 ASKENGILV
-71 PEREQNLQEIISE
+71 PEREQNLQEIIPE

-96 MEDDSL
+96 VEETEL
-102 AVALLDPTNL
+102 AVAVLDPTNV
-112 FLIENIRMMS
+112 FLLENIKMMS

-129 ITSKSQ
+129 IASKSQ
-135 LLGVIDSFYSNE
+135 LLNVIDSFYSNK
-147 NLLEEVLS
+147 NLLEEVMNEAAKPVDAAAATE
-155 ESAADVPVEDADLQV
+155 ESDEDVD
-170 AVSDGGEGVGAETV
+170 VSGY
-184 LDDSGILDLDR
+184 LDLDKVN
-195 PSPGASQYVKQV
+195 PNSSQYVKQV
-207 NAILRQAISN
+207 NAILRQAITE
-217 RASDI
+217 RTSDI
-222 HLELFDE
+222 HLEMFDE

-241 YERPAPAKDALNA
+241 YERTPPAKESVNA

-263 RLDIAE
+263 KLDIAE

-295 AVYGEKLVLRILDRG
+295 AVYGEKLVLRILDKG

-319 GFEPD
+319 GFEPE

-374 VEYKLDGISQ
+374 VEYKLAGISQ

-444 GAIPRLID
+444 GAVPRLID

-463 MALVAAQ
+463 LALVAAQ
-470 RLVRILC
+470 RLVRMLC
-477 PYCKVPFMPDSE
+477 PYCKVPHIPDPAM
-489 TLERIIRE
+489 LARIIQE
-497 GHLNPQER
+497 GHLNPRDQ
-505 NSWTFFKSVGCPKCF
+505 NSWTFFKSVGCPRCF
-520 GTGYNGRRAIYE
+520 GTGFAGRRAIYE
-532 VYRMNEEMR
+532 VYRMSEEMR
-541 NIIYKSQDLI
+541 TIIYKTQDLVE
-551 ALKKAADA
+551 LKRAAVR

-566 ANGWHKVIRGLT
+566 ANGWRKVIRGQT
-578 TVNEILS
+578 TVDEILS
-585 VTTSDE
+585 ITTADE

>member
-1 MAKQLNEILVELGII
+1 MAKELGDILVEQGTLSD
-16 TPEQE
+16 EQLKRAE
-21 KQAQLYAKQNSVSIA
+21 LYARQNNVSVGEALVS
-36 DAILRFGFATEE
+36 FGFATEE
-48 QVTIALSKHFSIPY
+48 QVTSARAKHHSLPY
-62 ASRENGILV
+62 ACKENGILN
-71 PEREQNLQEIISE
+71 PERDQDLQKLIPE
-84 KFARENMVVPLF
+84 KFARENLVVPLF
-96 MEDDSL
+96 IEDNEL
-102 AVALLDPTNL
+102 AAAFFDPTNL
-112 FLIENIRMMS
+112 FLMDNIRMMV
-122 GKQVQPF
+122 GREVQPF
-129 ITSKSQ
+129 IASKSQ
-135 LLGVIDSFYSNE
+135 ILSVIDVFYGNK
-147 NLLEEVLS
+147 NLLEEVVNEAEKDKGAGQTAS
-155 ESAADVPVEDADLQV
+155 EEDVQV
-170 AVSDGGEGVGAETV
+170 SGA
-184 LDDSGILDLDR
+184 LDLDKT
-195 PSPGASQYVKQV
+195 SANSSQNVKLV
-207 NAILRQAISN
+207 NAILKQAIAE
-217 RASDI
+217 RTSDI
-222 HLELFDE
+222 HLEMFDE

-241 YERPAPAKDALNA
+241 YERTPPNKDSLSA

-263 RLDIAE
+263 KLDIAE

-274 DGSFTIRYQNRSIEV
+274 DGSFGIKYQNRAIEV

-319 GFEPD
+319 GFEPE

-374 VEYKLDGISQ
+374 VEYKLAGISQ
-384 VQVKPAIG
+384 VQVKPQIG

-458 LLASS
+458 LLSS
-463 MALVAAQ
+463 SLALVAAQ

-477 PYCKVPFMPDSE
+477 PYCKVPYRPDPG
-489 TLERIIRE
+489 IIAKIITE
-497 GHLNPQER
+497 GHFNPKEA
-505 NSWTFFKSVGCPKCF
+505 NTWTFYRSVGCPKCV
-520 GTGYNGRRAIYE
+520 GTGFMGRRAIYE
-532 VYRMNEEMR
+532 VYRINEEVR
-541 NIIYKSQDLI
+541 NIIYKTQDLVEMRRAI
-551 ALKKAADA
+551 DR

-566 ANGWHKVIRGLT
+566 GNGWRKVVKGLT
-578 TVNEILS
+578 TIEEILS
-585 VTTSDE
+585 ITTDE

>member
-1 MAKQLNEILVELGII
+1 MAKQLSEILVEQGTLN
-16 TPEQE
+16 EDQV
-21 KQAQLYAKQNSVSIA
+21 KRAMLFSKQNNVTFAEAVIK
-36 DAILRFGFATEE
+36 FGFASEE
-48 QVTIALSKHFSIPY
+48 KVTAALSKHFAVPY
-62 ASRENGILV
+62 ASKENGILV
-71 PEREQNLQEIISE
+71 PEKEQNLQDIIPE
-84 KFARENMVVPLF
+84 KFARENMVIPLF
-96 MEDDSL
+96 VEDDSL
-102 AVALLDPTNL
+102 AVAVLDPTNV
-112 FLIENIRMMS
+112 FLLENIKMMS

-129 ITSKSQ
+129 LASKSQ
-135 LLGVIDSFYSNE
+135 LLNVIDTFYSNK
-147 NLLEEVLS
+147 NLLEEVMS
-155 ESAADVPVEDADLQV
+155 EAAKPQVEVADEESDDDVD
-170 AVSDGGEGVGAETV
+170 VSGF
-184 LDDSGILDLDR
+184 LDLDKVS
-195 PSPGASQYVKQV
+195 PSASQYVKQV
-207 NAILRQAISN
+207 NAILRQAITE
-217 RASDI
+217 RTSDI
-222 HLELFDE
+222 HLELFDA

-241 YERPAPAKDALNA
+241 YERTAPAKESVNA

-263 RLDIAE
+263 KLDIAE

-295 AVYGEKLVLRILDRG
+295 TVYGEKLVLRILDKG
-310 TGEMNVDKL
+310 TSEMNVDKL

-374 VEYKLDGISQ
+374 VEYKLAGISQ

-444 GAIPRLID
+444 GAVPRLID

-463 MALVAAQ
+463 LALVAAQ

-477 PYCKVPFMPDSE
+477 PYCKVPHIPDPS
-489 TLERIIRE
+489 TLQRIIKE
-497 GHLNPQER
+497 GHLNPHDQ

-520 GTGYNGRRAIYE
+520 GTGFMGRRAIYE
-532 VYRMNEEMR
+532 VYRMTEEMR
-541 NIIYKSQDLI
+541 NIIYKTQDLVE
-551 ALKKAADA
+551 LKRAAER
-559 SGALNLR
+559 SGSLNLR
-566 ANGWHKVIRGLT
+566 ANGWHKVIRGQT
-578 TVNEILS
+578 TVDEILS
-585 VTTSDE
+585 ITTSDE

>member
-1 MAKQLNEILVELGII
+1 MAKQLSEILVEQGTLN
-16 TPEQE
+16 EDQV
-21 KQAQLYAKQNSVSIA
+21 KRAMLFSKQNNVTFAEAVIK
-36 DAILRFGFATEE
+36 FGFASEE
-48 QVTIALSKHFSIPY
+48 KVTAALSKHFAVPY
-62 ASRENGILV
+62 ASKENGILV
-71 PEREQNLQEIISE
+71 PEKEQNLQDIIPE
-84 KFARENMVVPLF
+84 KFARENMVIPLF
-96 MEDDSL
+96 VEDDSL
-102 AVALLDPTNL
+102 AVAVLDPTNV
-112 FLIENIRMMS
+112 FLLENIKMMS

-129 ITSKSQ
+129 LASKSQ
-135 LLGVIDSFYSNE
+135 LLNVIDTFYSNK
-147 NLLEEVLS
+147 NLLEEVMNEAAKPQVEVADE
-155 ESAADVPVEDADLQV
+155 ESDDDVD
-170 AVSDGGEGVGAETV
+170 VSGF
-184 LDDSGILDLDR
+184 LDLDKVS
-195 PSPGASQYVKQV
+195 PSASQYVKQV
-207 NAILRQAISN
+207 NAILRQAITERTSE
-217 RASDI
+217 I
-222 HLELFDE
+222 HLELFE
-229 RVSLRFRIDGSL
+229 ARVSLRYRIDGSL
-241 YERPAPAKDALNA
+241 YERTAPAKESVNA

-263 RLDIAE
+263 KLDIAE

-295 AVYGEKLVLRILDRG
+295 TVYGEKLVLRILDKG
-310 TGEMNVDKL
+310 TSEMNVDKL

-374 VEYKLDGISQ
+374 VEYKLAGISQ

-444 GAIPRLID
+444 GAVPRLID

-463 MALVAAQ
+463 LALVAAQ

-477 PYCKVPFMPDSE
+477 PYCKVPHIPDPS
-489 TLERIIRE
+489 TLQRIIKE
-497 GHLNPQER
+497 GHLNPHDQ

-520 GTGYNGRRAIYE
+520 GTGFMGRRAIYE
-532 VYRMNEEMR
+532 VYRMTEEMR
-541 NIIYKSQDLI
+541 NIIYKTQDLVE
-551 ALKKAADA
+551 LKRAAER
-559 SGALNLR
+559 SGSLNLR
-566 ANGWHKVIRGLT
+566 ANGWHKVIRGQT
-578 TVNEILS
+578 TVDEILS
-585 VTTSDE
+585 ITTSDE

>member
-1 MAKQLNEILVELGII
+1 MAKQLSEILM
-16 TPEQE
+16 EQGTLTAE
-21 KQAQLYAKQNSVSIA
+21 QIKRAQLYAKQNNVSVA
-36 DAILRFGFATEE
+36 EAIVKFGFASEE
-48 QVTIALSKHFSIPY
+48 EVTVALSKHFAVPY
-62 ASRENGILV
+62 ASKENGILV
-71 PEREQNLQEIISE
+71 PEREQNLQEIIPE
-84 KFARENMVVPLF
+84 KFARENMVIPLF
-96 MEDDSL
+96 IEDDEL
-102 AVALLDPTNL
+102 AVALLDPTNM
-112 FLIENIRMMS
+112 FLLDNIKMMS

-129 ITSKSQ
+129 IASKSQ
-135 LLGVIDSFYSNE
+135 LLRVIDSFYSNK
-147 NLLEEVLS
+147 NLLEEVMNEAAKPIS
-155 ESAADVPVEDADLQV
+155 EEVSAATAESDEEVEV
-170 AVSDGGEGVGAETV
+170 TGV
-184 LDDSGILDLDR
+184 LDLDKV
-195 PSPGASQYVKQV
+195 SPNSSQYVKQV
-207 NAILRQAISN
+207 NAILRQAISE
-217 RASDI
+217 RTSDI
-222 HLELFDE
+222 HLEMFDE

-241 YERPAPAKDALNA
+241 YERTPPAKESVNA

-263 RLDIAE
+263 KLDIAE

-295 AVYGEKLVLRILDRG
+295 AVYGEKLVLRVLDKG
-310 TGEMNVDKL
+310 TGEMNIDKL

-374 VEYKLDGISQ
+374 VEYKLAGISQ

-433 VLSTLHTNEAL
+433 VLSTLHTNDAL
-444 GAIPRLID
+444 GAVPRLID

-463 MALVAAQ
+463 LALVAAQ

-477 PYCKVPFMPDSE
+477 PYCKVPHIPDSAM
-489 TLERIIRE
+489 LARIIQE
-497 GHLNPQER
+497 GHLNPRDQ

-520 GTGYNGRRAIYE
+520 GTGFMGRRAIYE
-532 VYRMNEEMR
+532 VYRMTEEMR
-541 NIIYKSQDLI
+541 TIIYKTQDLVE
-551 ALKKAADA
+551 LKRAAVR

-578 TVNEILS
+578 TVDEILS
-585 VTTSDE
+585 ITTADE

>member
-1 MAKQLNEILVELGII
+1 MAKQLSEILVEQGTLN
-16 TPEQE
+16 EDQV
-21 KQAQLYAKQNSVSIA
+21 KRAMLFSKQNNVTFAEAVIK
-36 DAILRFGFATEE
+36 FGFASEE
-48 QVTIALSKHFSIPY
+48 KVTAALSKHFAVPY
-62 ASRENGILV
+62 ASKENGILV
-71 PEREQNLQEIISE
+71 PEKEQNLQDIIPE
-84 KFARENMVVPLF
+84 KFARENMVIPLF
-96 MEDDSL
+96 VEDDSL
-102 AVALLDPTNL
+102 AVAVLDPTNV
-112 FLIENIRMMS
+112 FLLENIKMMS

-129 ITSKSQ
+129 LASKSQ
-135 LLGVIDSFYSNE
+135 LLNVIDTFYSNK
-147 NLLEEVLS
+147 NLLEEVMNEAAKPQVEVAGE
-155 ESAADVPVEDADLQV
+155 ESDDDVD
-170 AVSDGGEGVGAETV
+170 VSGF
-184 LDDSGILDLDR
+184 LDLDKVS
-195 PSPGASQYVKQV
+195 PSASQYVKQV
-207 NAILRQAISN
+207 NAILRQAITE
-217 RASDI
+217 RTSDI
-222 HLELFDE
+222 HLELFDA

-241 YERPAPAKDALNA
+241 YERTAPAKESVNA

-263 RLDIAE
+263 KLDIAE

-295 AVYGEKLVLRILDRG
+295 TVYGEKLVLRILDKG
-310 TGEMNVDKL
+310 TSEMNVDKL

-329 LEAANLPHGLIFLTG
+329 LDAANLPHGLIFLTG

-374 VEYKLDGISQ
+374 VEYKLAGISQ

-444 GAIPRLID
+444 GAVPRLID

-463 MALVAAQ
+463 LALVAAQ

-477 PYCKVPFMPDSE
+477 PYCKVPHIPDPS
-489 TLERIIRE
+489 TLQRIIKE
-497 GHLNPQER
+497 GHLNPNDQ

-520 GTGYNGRRAIYE
+520 GTGFMGRRAIYE
-532 VYRMNEEMR
+532 VYRMTEEMR
-541 NIIYKSQDLI
+541 NIIYKTQDLVE
-551 ALKKAADA
+551 LKRAAER
-559 SGALNLR
+559 SGSLNLR
-566 ANGWHKVIRGLT
+566 ANGWHKVIRGQT
-578 TVNEILS
+578 TVDEILS
-585 VTTSDE
+585 ITTSDE

>member
-1 MAKQLNEILVELGII
+1 MAKQLSEILM
-16 TPEQE
+16 EQGTLTAE
-21 KQAQLYAKQNSVSIA
+21 QIKRAQLYAKQNNVSVA
-36 DAILRFGFATEE
+36 EAIVTFGFASEE
-48 QVTIALSKHFSIPY
+48 EVTVALSKHFAVPY
-62 ASRENGILV
+62 ASKENGILV
-71 PEREQNLQEIISE
+71 PEREQNLQEIIPE
-84 KFARENMVVPLF
+84 KFARENMVIPLF
-96 MEDDSL
+96 IEDDEL
-102 AVALLDPTNL
+102 AVALLDPTNM
-112 FLIENIRMMS
+112 FLLDNIKMMS

-129 ITSKSQ
+129 IASKSQ
-135 LLGVIDSFYSNE
+135 LLRVIDSFYSNK
-147 NLLEEVLS
+147 NLLEEVMNEAAKPIS
-155 ESAADVPVEDADLQV
+155 EEVSAATAESDEEVEV
-170 AVSDGGEGVGAETV
+170 TGV
-184 LDDSGILDLDR
+184 LDLDKV
-195 PSPGASQYVKQV
+195 SPNSSQYVKQV
-207 NAILRQAISN
+207 NAILRQAISE
-217 RASDI
+217 RTSDI
-222 HLELFDE
+222 HLEMFDE

-241 YERPAPAKDALNA
+241 YERTPPAKESVNA

-263 RLDIAE
+263 KLDIAE

-295 AVYGEKLVLRILDRG
+295 AVYGEKLVLRILDKG
-310 TGEMNVDKL
+310 TGEMNIDKL

-374 VEYKLDGISQ
+374 VEYKLAGISQ

-433 VLSTLHTNEAL
+433 VLSTLHTNDAL
-444 GAIPRLID
+444 GAVPRLID

-463 MALVAAQ
+463 LALVAAQ

-477 PYCKVPFMPDSE
+477 PYCKVPHIPDSAM
-489 TLERIIRE
+489 LARIIQE
-497 GHLNPQER
+497 GHLNPRDQ

-520 GTGYNGRRAIYE
+520 GTGFMGRRAIYE
-532 VYRMNEEMR
+532 VYRMTEEMR
-541 NIIYKSQDLI
+541 TIIYKTQDLVE
-551 ALKKAADA
+551 LKRAAVR

-578 TVNEILS
+578 TVDEILS
-585 VTTSDE
+585 ITTADE

>member
-1 MAKQLNEILVELGII
+1 MAKQLSEILVEQGTLN
-16 TPEQE
+16 EDQV
-21 KQAQLYAKQNSVSIA
+21 KRAMLFSKQNNVTFAEAVIK
-36 DAILRFGFATEE
+36 FGFASEE
-48 QVTIALSKHFSIPY
+48 KVTAALSKHFAVPY
-62 ASRENGILV
+62 ASKENGILV
-71 PEREQNLQEIISE
+71 PEKEQNLQDIIPE
-84 KFARENMVVPLF
+84 KFARENMVIPLF
-96 MEDDSL
+96 VEDDSL
-102 AVALLDPTNL
+102 AVAVLDPTNV
-112 FLIENIRMMS
+112 FLLENIKMMS

-129 ITSKSQ
+129 LASKSQ
-135 LLGVIDSFYSNE
+135 LLNVIDTFYSNK
-147 NLLEEVLS
+147 NLLEEVMNEAAKPQVEVAGE
-155 ESAADVPVEDADLQV
+155 ESDDDVD
-170 AVSDGGEGVGAETV
+170 VSGF
-184 LDDSGILDLDR
+184 LDLDKVS
-195 PSPGASQYVKQV
+195 PSASQYVKQV
-207 NAILRQAISN
+207 NAILRQAITE
-217 RASDI
+217 RTSDI
-222 HLELFDE
+222 HLELFDA

-241 YERPAPAKDALNA
+241 YERTAPAKESVNA

-263 RLDIAE
+263 KLDIAE

-295 AVYGEKLVLRILDRG
+295 TVYGEKLVLRILDKG
-310 TGEMNVDKL
+310 TSEMNVDKL

-374 VEYKLDGISQ
+374 VEYKLAGISQ

-444 GAIPRLID
+444 GAVPRLID

-463 MALVAAQ
+463 LALVAAQ

-477 PYCKVPFMPDSE
+477 PYCKVPHIPDPS
-489 TLERIIRE
+489 TLQRIIKE
-497 GHLNPQER
+497 GHLNPHDQ

-520 GTGYNGRRAIYE
+520 GTGFMGRRAIYE
-532 VYRMNEEMR
+532 VYRMTEEMR
-541 NIIYKSQDLI
+541 NIIYKTQDLVE
-551 ALKKAADA
+551 LKRAAER
-559 SGALNLR
+559 SGSLNLR
-566 ANGWHKVIRGLT
+566 ANGWHKVIRGQT
-578 TVNEILS
+578 TVDEILS
-585 VTTSDE
+585 ITTSDE

>member
-1 MAKQLNEILVELGII
+1 MAKQLSEILLEQGTLDAEQIKRAEL
-16 TPEQE
+16 
-21 KQAQLYAKQNSVSIA
+21 YSKQNNVSVA
-36 DAILRFGFATEE
+36 EAIIKFGFASEE
-48 QVTIALSKHFSIPY
+48 KVTAALAKHFSVPY
-62 ASRENGILV
+62 ASKENGILV
-71 PEREQNLQEIISE
+71 PEREQNLPDLIPE

-96 MEDDSL
+96 VEDTEL
-102 AVALLDPTNL
+102 AVALLDPTNV
-112 FLIENIRMMS
+112 FLLENIKMMS

-129 ITSKSQ
+129 IASKSQ
-135 LLGVIDSFYSNE
+135 LLSVIDSFYSNK
-147 NLLEEVLS
+147 NLLDEVMNEATKGDSASTEASEE
-155 ESAADVPVEDADLQV
+155 DVD
-170 AVSDGGEGVGAETV
+170 VSGF
-184 LDDSGILDLDR
+184 LDLDKV
-195 PSPGASQYVKQV
+195 SPNSSQYVKQV
-207 NAILRQAISN
+207 NAILRQAIAE
-217 RASDI
+217 RTSDI
-222 HLELFDE
+222 HLEMFDE

-241 YERPAPAKDALNA
+241 YERTPPAKESVNA

-263 RLDIAE
+263 KLDIAE

-295 AVYGEKLVLRILDRG
+295 AVYGEKLVLRVLDKG

-319 GFEPD
+319 GFEPE

-360 IRTPELNFMTLEDP
+360 IRSPELNFMTLEDP
-374 VEYKLDGISQ
+374 VEYKLAGISQ

-444 GAIPRLID
+444 GAVPRLID

-463 MALVAAQ
+463 LALVAAQ
-470 RLVRILC
+470 RLVRMLC
-477 PYCKVPFMPDSE
+477 PYCKVPHIPDSAM
-489 TLERIIRE
+489 LARIIQE
-497 GHLNPQER
+497 GHLNPHDQ
-505 NSWTFFKSVGCPKCF
+505 NSWMFFKSVGCPRCF
-520 GTGYNGRRAIYE
+520 GTGFSGRRAIYE
-532 VYRMNEEMR
+532 VYRMSEEMR
-541 NIIYKSQDLI
+541 NIIYKTQDLVE
-551 ALKKAADA
+551 LKRAAVR

-566 ANGWHKVIRGLT
+566 ANGWRKVIRGQT
-578 TVNEILS
+578 TVDEILS
-585 VTTSDE
+585 ITTADE